1 MVNSLRVVRLL
12 TVQERLYLMELQNA
26 FVVLPF
32 LLVFATPLSLTEE
45 VYNQIII
52 RICTYPSHVNS
63 SLPII
68 WTDESLLYLSL
79 W

>member
-1 MVNSLRVVRLL
+1 MVNFLRAERLL
-12 TVQERLYLMELQNA
+12 TVQEGLYSIELQN
-26 FVVLPF
+26 VLVILLF
-32 LLVFATPLSLTEE
+32 LLVFVTQLSLTEE
-45 VYNQIII
+45 VYIQNII